1 MRTDLESMFRAMA
14 VLLENPPPSQD
25 KTGDALVAMLTA
37 VVRFDH
43 CVVFGYQP
51 GERPVHVY
59 STFTPEA
66 YDIFVSQYL
75 EGPYLLDPFYRNAML
90 RRDGVWRMRE
100 IAPDRFFSSE
110 YVRSYYS
117 KTRLAEEIGF
127 FVTLDNGG
135 TIVISLMRAKATG
148 AFTVPEFALLKKAEP
163 LVSATVR
170 QFWTRAA
177 SVPAKAAWA
186 GNALSHDPQTH
197 EIWNRL
203 KSSHRLTGRE
213 AAIIELVLQGHSSE
227 SIGLNLG
234 ISTGTV
240 KVHRRNIYRKLGI
253 SSQTQLFSRYFPL

>member
-1 MRTDLESMFRAMA
+1 MRTDLDSLFRAMA
-14 VLLENPPPSQD
+14 ALLESPPPSQE
-25 KTGDALVAMLTA
+25 KTGDALLGTLSA

-43 CVVFGYQP
+43 VVVFAYQP

-66 YDIFVSQYL
+66 FEIFVSQYL

-100 IAPDRFFSSE
+100 LAPDRFFSSE

-127 FVTLDNGG
+127 FVTLENGA
-135 TIVISLMRAKATG
+135 TIVVSLMRDRASG
-148 AFTVPEFALLKKAEP
+148 PFSVPEFALLKKVEP
-163 LVSATVR
+163 LVSAAVR
-170 QFWTRAA
+170 QFWTKAA
-177 SVPAKAAWA
+177 GAPASAKAVTSAQETQ
-186 GNALSHDPQTH
+186 SD

-203 KSSHRLTGRE
+203 KSSHRLTARE

-253 SSQTQLFSRYFPL
+253 SSQTQLFSRYFPV

>member
-1 MRTDLESMFRAMA
+1 VRTDLDSLFRAMSA
-14 VLLENPPPSQD
+14 LLESPPPGPD
-25 KTGDALVAMLTA
+25 KTGDALLAMLSA

-43 CVVFGYQP
+43 VVVFAYLP

-59 STFTPEA
+59 STFTPAAFE
-66 YDIFVSQYL
+66 IFVSQYL

-100 IAPDRFFSSE
+100 LAPDRFFSSE

-135 TIVISLMRAKATG
+135 TIVVSLMRDKASG
-148 AFTVPEFALLKKAEP
+148 AFSVPEFTLLKKAEP
-163 LVSATVR
+163 LVSAAVR
-170 QFWTRAA
+170 QFWT
-177 SVPAKAAWA
+177 KAAGKPVSPKA
-186 GNALSHDPQTH
+186 AVASTQAQSH
-197 EIWNRL
+197 EVWNRL
-203 KSSHRLTGRE
+203 KGSHGLTGRE

-253 SSQTQLFSRYFPL
+253 SSQTQLFSRYFPV

>member
-1 MRTDLESMFRAMA
+1 MRTDLDSLFRAMA
-14 VLLENPPPSQD
+14 ALLESPPPSSD
-25 KTGDALVAMLTA
+25 RAGDALLALLSA

-43 CVVFGYQP
+43 VVVFAYQP

-59 STFTPEA
+59 STFAPDA
-66 YDIFVSQYL
+66 FDIFVSQYL

-90 RRDGVWRMRE
+90 RFDGVWRMRE
-100 IAPDRFFSSE
+100 LAPDRFFSSE

-117 KTRLAEEIGF
+117 KTRLAEEIGY

-135 TIVISLMRAKATG
+135 TIVVSLMRDKASG
-148 AFTVPEFALLKKAEP
+148 AFSPPEFTLLKKVEP
-163 LVSATVR
+163 LVSAAVR
-170 QFWTRAA
+170 QFWTKSAGKPVSTRAA
-177 SVPAKAAWA
+177 VASAQETQ
-186 GNALSHDPQTH
+186 SH

-253 SSQTQLFSRYFPL
+253 SSQTQLFSRYFPA